1 MSAIPPAIRRALAVL
16 ILLALVGA
24 LGFVASLPF
33 SLLARQEATLAQLSR
48 QSAELE
54 QRLGL
59 RDGLLAEQRLLERA
73 SEADQTLIQAETP
86 ALAAAE
92 LQRELSALVQQGG
105 GSLESVQSLG
115 PVDTPPFVKIPIR
128 VSFTGSLEGLRS
140 FLYAVE
146 QHAPVLLVDELS
158 IAETFIYREEDGA
171 EQPALSTVIEVFG
184 YARAKPAA

>member
-1 MSAIPPAIRRALAVL
+1 MSAIPASARRLIALL
-16 ILLALVGA
+16 ILLALVVGI
-24 LGFVASLPF
+24 GFVASLPF
-33 SLLARQEATLAQLSR
+33 SVLARQDATLQQFGR
-48 QSAELE
+48 QTAEFE

-59 RDGLLAEQRLLERA
+59 REGLLAEQRLLERA

-92 LQRELSALVQQGG
+92 LQRELSALVAQGG
-105 GSLESVQSLG
+105 GALESVQSLG
-115 PVDTPPFVKIPIR
+115 PVETPPFVKIPIR

-158 IAETFIYREEDGA
+158 VAETIVYREDDGS